1 MEPFPSKFCIVLQG
15 FRSVIQGTYSQHFIF
30 FVTYKWV
37 QFDKVLDYNRMKRL
51 ARDKHSSLLGPF
63 VSYKEVK
70 VL

>member
-1 MEPFPSKFCIVLQG
+1 MEPFPSKFFKVVQG
-15 FRSVIQGTYSQHFIF
+15 LRSGIQGPYSQHFTIL
-30 FVTYKWV
+30 VTYKWV
-37 QFDKVLDYNRMKRL
+37 QFAKVLHYNRMEKL